1 MIFTRQKKNGSN
13 KNSFPWHILDFSK
26 TVLEISCA
34 RMILGKQGWRSC
46 PVKFLHHCHFL
57 VIFFSFLFEPQL
69 IRSWMD
75 IGLRHQNWREDTAH
89 TIVIFL
95 YFWKGTTFLIKV
107 SLVQLRC
114 DGCKVYDSMKLEE
127 SRRFFH
133 PGNFFFT
140 PGYLQV
146 MLNVAKLVC
155 GQAPTFV
162 QLQLLKLRLTSL
174 SSRSN
179 TGLVVFG
186 TRYSLYDMLFGNL
199 SVYSFCF
206 LDCTAAWS
214 VSASKVEQKYLA
226 GKLSEEE
233 KS

>member
-1 MIFTRQKKNGSN
+1 MCTDDTGQTRLKELPCK
-13 KNSFPWHILDFSK
+13 
-26 TVLEISCA
+26 ISTS
-34 RMILGKQGWRSC
+34 L
-46 PVKFLHHCHFL
+46 PFFLS
-57 VIFFSFLFEPQL
+57 FFSFLFESQL

-75 IGLRHQNWREDTAH
+75 IALRHQNWREDTAH

-95 YFWKGTTFLIKV
+95 YFWKGTTCLVKV

-133 PGNFFFT
+133 PDNFFFT
-140 PGYLQV
+140 PGCLQV

>member
-1 MIFTRQKKNGSN
+1 MCTDDTGQTRLKELPCKIST
-13 KNSFPWHILDFSK
+13 SLPFS
-26 TVLEISCA
+26 CN
-34 RMILGKQGWRSC
+34 
-46 PVKFLHHCHFL
+46 
-57 VIFFSFLFEPQL
+57 FFSFLFEPQL

-75 IGLRHQNWREDTAH
+75 IALRHQNWREDTAH

-95 YFWKGTTFLIKV
+95 YFWKGTTCLVKV

-133 PGNFFFT
+133 PDNFFFT
-140 PGYLQV
+140 PGCLQV

-162 QLQLLKLRLTSL
+162 QLQFLKLRLTSL

-186 TRYSLYDMLFGNL
+186 TRYSLYDLLFGNL

-214 VSASKVEQKYLA
+214 VSAAKVEQKYLA

>member
-1 MIFTRQKKNGSN
+1 
-13 KNSFPWHILDFSK
+13 
-26 TVLEISCA
+26 
-34 RMILGKQGWRSC
+34 
-46 PVKFLHHCHFL
+46 
-57 VIFFSFLFEPQL
+57 
-69 IRSWMD
+69 MD
-75 IGLRHQNWREDTAH
+75 IALGHQNWRDDTAH

-95 YFWKGTTFLIKV
+95 YFWKGTTCLVKV
-107 SLVQLRC
+107 SLVQFRC

-133 PGNFFFT
+133 PDNFFFT
-140 PGYLQV
+140 PGCLQV

-186 TRYSLYDMLFGNL
+186 TRYSPIWYAFWKSICLQFLLPWLHCSLISQRGKSWAKIFGRKT
-199 SVYSFCF
+199 F
-206 LDCTAAWS
+206 WGR
-214 VSASKVEQKYLA
+214 K
-226 GKLSEEE
+226 KLV
-233 KS
+233 KIWHKWF